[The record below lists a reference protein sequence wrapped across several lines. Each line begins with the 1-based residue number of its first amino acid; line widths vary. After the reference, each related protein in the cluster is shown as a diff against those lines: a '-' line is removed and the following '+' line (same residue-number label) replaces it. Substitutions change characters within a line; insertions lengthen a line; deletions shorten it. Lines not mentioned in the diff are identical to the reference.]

1 MPIPKMNETKT
12 DSNQA
17 PYFSIE
23 QLKRFLKTQIRLK
36 ADQGELFVSE
46 YITTDFAQHDIVNLG
61 EEFKKAGYKVR
72 IKNAGKEKIFS
83 VFWN

>member
-1 MPIPKMNETKT
+1 MSETNI

-17 PYFSIE
+17 AYFSIE
-23 QLKRFLKTQIRLK
+23 QLKRFLKTQIRLR

-46 YITTDFAQHDIVNLG
+46 YITTDFAQHEIVNLG

-83 VFWN
+83 IFWN

>member
-1 MPIPKMNETKT
+1 MPIPKMSETNI

-17 PYFSIE
+17 AYFSIE

-46 YITTDFAQHDIVNLG
+46 YITIDFAQHEIINLG

-72 IKNAGKEKIFS
+72 IKNDGKEKIFS